1 MSLWEAFVLGLVQ
14 GLTEFLP
21 ISSSAHLVLVPRLL
35 GWPPPSL
42 AFAAA
47 LHGATAVALVAYFWR
62 DWARLVRE
70 RPRFLALLA
79 AGSLPA
85 IVLGVAFSGPIEAH
99 LRGVPVMAGAL
110 IAGAIAL
117 GMAEVMGS
125 KRERPEELEQV
136 GWRRVAFVGAA
147 QALALLPGVSRLGIT
162 IAAGMSSGLQREA
175 AARFSLLLGTP
186 LLLAVGA
193 GKLVELAREGAGRE
207 AVMTPGALALAVS
220 FITAATVGVLAIRS
234 LLLFLERHSLL
245 WFVAYRL
252 ALGGSLLGLLLSGRL
267 SGA

>member
-21 ISSSAHLVLVPRLL
+21 ISSSAHLILAPKLL
-35 GWPPPSL
+35 GWPPLSL
-42 AFAAA
+42 AFVAA
-47 LHGATAVALVAYFWR
+47 LHGATAVVLVAYFWR

-70 RPRFLALLA
+70 RPPLLAFLA

-85 IVLGVAFSGPIEAH
+85 VVLGIAFSGPLEAH
-99 LRGVPVMAGAL
+99 LRGVPVVAVAL

-117 GMAEVMGS
+117 GLAEVMGS
-125 KRERPEELEQV
+125 KRDEMEKV

-162 IAAGMSSGLQREA
+162 IAAGMSTGLQREA

-186 LLLAVGA
+186 LFLAVGA
-193 GKLVELAREGAGRE
+193 GKLVELARDGGGRE
-207 AVMTPGALALAVS
+207 AIMAPGAGALAVG
-220 FITAATVGVLAIRS
+220 FITAAAVGVLTVRS

-252 ALGGSLLGLLLSGRL
+252 ALGGSLLGLLLTGRL